1 MQQESPQAAGPWS
14 GPVRESPCRDLIVVR
29 AEGPTAASGPAAP
42 RPAPADG
49 EVEQLRRQLALTRG
63 ELEAARG
70 RHAAELAGLRGQVL
84 EARKLAGLG
93 ELLGTTTHEFNNA
106 LTTILNYARMG
117 LRHRDQPTRDKA
129 LERILSAGTR
139 AAKTTAS
146 VLSMSRS
153 RATRFEPTDLTML
166 VEDVLVLLEREMMK
180 YRVQV
185 EREFAPVPRVAA
197 NPSQIQQ
204 VLLNLLVN
212 ARQAMPN
219 GGRLI
224 LRLAHD
230 EPSGLVDLMVRDT
243 GCGMTPDVMRRIFD
257 PHFTTKSGP
266 DETGKG
272 GTGLGL
278 TACREIVEAHRGR
291 IRVESAPGKGTAIT
305 IRLPV
310 LQAAAA

>member
-1 MQQESPQAAGPWS
+1 VHLPDQYSEAGSAGRFERPHAGSSPPATQAAACGAA
-14 GPVRESPCRDLIVVR
+14 V
-29 AEGPTAASGPAAP
+29 ASGRIDETTALHRQLEIARLRHAA
-42 RPAPADG
+42 
-49 EVEQLRRQLALTRG
+49 EVAELRRQL
-63 ELEAARG
+63 
-70 RHAAELAGLRGQVL
+70 L

-106 LTTILNYARMG
+106 LTTILNYAKLG

-139 AAKTTAS
+139 AAKITAS
-146 VLSMSRS
+146 VLGMSRS
-153 RATRFEPTDLTML
+153 GSARFEPVNLHL
-166 VEDVLVLLEREMMK
+166 LIEDVLVLLERELMK

-185 EREFAPVPRVAA
+185 EREFAPVPKVSA
-197 NPSQIQQ
+197 NPGQLQQ

-212 ARQAMPN
+212 ARQAMSG

-224 LRLAHD
+224 LRLSHD
-230 EPSGLVDLMVRDT
+230 EASGLVDLMVRDT
-243 GCGMTPDVMRRIFD
+243 GCGMAPDVMRRIFE
-257 PHFTTKSGP
+257 PRFSTKSGP

-278 TACREIVEAHRGR
+278 SACKEIVDAHRGR

-310 LQAAAA
+310 QQQQAT

>member
-1 MQQESPQAAGPWS
+1 MHLTDQSSGAFERPTAGP
-14 GPVRESPCRDLIVVR
+14 
-29 AEGPTAASGPAAP
+29 TP
-42 RPAPADG
+42 RPAQAAHGAVAAGRSD
-49 EVEQLRRQLALTRG
+49 EVTVVQRQL
-63 ELEAARG
+63 EVARL
-70 RHAAELAGLRGQVL
+70 RHAAEVAELRRQVL

-106 LTTILNYARMG
+106 LTTILNYAKMG

-139 AAKTTAS
+139 AAKIAAS
-146 VLSMSRS
+146 VLGMSRS
-153 RATRFEPTDLTML
+153 GSTRFEPVNLNL
-166 VEDVLVLLEREMMK
+166 LIEDVLVLLERELMK
-180 YRVQV
+180 YRVQL
-185 EREFAPVPRVAA
+185 EREFAPVPKVSA
-197 NPSQIQQ
+197 NPGQLQQ

-212 ARQAMPN
+212 ARQAMAG

-224 LRLAHD
+224 LRLSYD
-230 EPSGLVDLMVRDT
+230 EPSGLVDMMVRDT
-243 GCGMTPDVMRRIFD
+243 GCGMTPDVMRRIFE
-257 PHFTTKSGP
+257 PRFSTKSGP

-278 TACREIVEAHRGR
+278 SACKEIVDAHRGR

-310 LQAAAA
+310 QQPVA

>member
-1 MQQESPQAAGPWS
+1 MHLTDQSSGAFERPTAGPTPQPAHAAHGAVSS
-14 GPVRESPCRDLIVVR
+14 GRIDEATVL
-29 AEGPTAASGPAAP
+29 
-42 RPAPADG
+42 
-49 EVEQLRRQLALTRG
+49 QRQL
-63 ELEAARG
+63 EVARL
-70 RHAAELAGLRGQVL
+70 RHAAEVAELRRQVL

-106 LTTILNYARMG
+106 LTTILNYAKMG

-139 AAKTTAS
+139 AAKITAS
-146 VLSMSRS
+146 VLGMSRS
-153 RATRFEPTDLTML
+153 GSARFEPVNLHLL
-166 VEDVLVLLEREMMK
+166 VEDVLVLLERELMK

-185 EREFAPVPRVAA
+185 EREYAPVPKVSG
-197 NPSQIQQ
+197 NPGQLQQ

-212 ARQAMPN
+212 SRQAMTG

-224 LRLAHD
+224 LRLSYD
-230 EPSGLVDLMVRDT
+230 EASGLVDLMVRDT
-243 GCGMTPDVMRRIFD
+243 GCGMTPDVMRRIFE
-257 PHFTTKSGP
+257 PRFSTKSGP

-278 TACREIVEAHRGR
+278 SACKEIVDAHRGR

-310 LQAAAA
+310 QQQAAS